1 MVRAKSHGSAKH
13 PAHWATLLAL
23 LALLAVSAPARAA
36 GALAPSILD
45 GPSANILE
53 VDGAALAPDGTG
65 GVVYRKLVGGVAHVF
80 VSRFLHGGWGSPIQ
94 VDSGQTGPA
103 SDPVIAAAEGGELLV
118 VWVQPWAWISSSPG
132 AAATLHDELMSA
144 VLQAGAQSFS
154 QIERIEDVGDGTA
167 AYPALAMAPNGDAY
181 VAYRIVT
188 NPLTPGAGGPIQP
201 MRPGDE
207 LVEVR
212 VARFNGLSWSSL
224 GEVNGLPGQV
234 TMRKPSATN
243 APAIGVDDAGNGLIV
258 WQEPDI
264 EGTARI
270 WARRLSG
277 STKGNILQVSPS
289 TIDGSPVTVDA
300 DAPALALTEYGQA
313 IVAFRLAGGSGSPL
327 HAATLMTNAL
337 TLPVAE
343 EVSSFGGAQPVAS
356 AEGISVPSVAIDDDG
371 DYHLSYSAGGEA
383 QLISDREGAL
393 KGPASLG
400 AASGAAL
407 SALNPEGG
415 GATAWATQDPA
426 GQPAVALRQEFP
438 DGAWQEGFLT
448 GPVSGAVSDLAA
460 AGSGLGDELVA
471 FRQGS
476 AQQTRVVAGIAQA
489 PPKQFHVEAPTGWVS
504 SSGASVKWQA
514 ALEALGPV
522 TYSVVVDG
530 RTVARGLSGLSAALG
545 KDHLGDGVRHVQVLA
560 SDQLGQET
568 MSSPASLKVQSNPPL
583 VKVARTGMRRVTVR
597 LYGDDAGVQAAKTR
611 IDFGDGTTALHRDAA
626 THAYLRPGRY
636 TIIVEA
642 IDKVG
647 NRRDAHIEVSVR

>member
-1 MVRAKSHGSAKH
+1 MLLAKSHGSAR
-13 PAHWATLLAL
+13 PSLHWATLLAL
-23 LALLAVSAPARAA
+23 LALLAFSAPAGAA
-36 GALAPSILD
+36 SALAPSVLD
-45 GPSANILE
+45 GPSADILE
-53 VDGAALAPDGTG
+53 VNGAALAPDGTG
-65 GVVYRKLVGGVAHVF
+65 GVVYRKLAGGVPHVF
-80 VSRFLHGGWGSPIQ
+80 VSRYLHGQWGRPIQ

-118 VWVQPWAWISSSPG
+118 VWVQPWTWISSSPG
-132 AAATLHDELMSA
+132 AAATLHYELMSA

-154 QIERIEDVGDGTA
+154 QIERIDDVGDGTA
-167 AYPALAMAPNGDAY
+167 AYPALAMAPDGDAY
-181 VAYRIVT
+181 VAYRVLT
-188 NPLTPGAGGPIQP
+188 NPLTPDSGEPIQP

-234 TMRKPSATN
+234 TMRKPSVSN
-243 APAIGVDDAGNGLIV
+243 APAVGVDDAGNGLIV

-277 STKGNILQVSPS
+277 TTKGNILQVSPS
-289 TIDGSPVTVDA
+289 TIDGLPVTVDA
-300 DAPALALTEYGQA
+300 DAPALAFSEYGQA

-327 HAATLMTNAL
+327 HAAALMANPL

-343 EVSSFGGAQPVAS
+343 EVSSFSGAQPVAD
-356 AEGISVPSVAIDDDG
+356 AEGIGVPSVAIDQDG
-371 DYHLSYSAGGEA
+371 DYHLAYSAGDKA
-383 QLISDREGAL
+383 QLVSDKEGTV

-400 AASGAAL
+400 SGSGAVL

-415 GATAWATQDPA
+415 GATAWATQDPS

-448 GPVSGAVSDLAA
+448 GPVSGAVADLAA

-476 AQQTRVVAGIAQA
+476 AQQTRVMAGIAQA
-489 PPKQFHVEAPTGWVS
+489 PPKQFHVEAPIGWVS
-504 SSGASVKWQA
+504 AGAASVKWQP
-514 ALEALGPV
+514 ALEALGSV
-522 TYSVVVDG
+522 TYSVIVDG
-530 RTVARGLSGLSAALG
+530 RTVAHGLSGLSASLG
-545 KDHLGDGVRHVQVLA
+545 KDQLGDGVRHVQVLA

-568 MSSPASLKVQSNPPL
+568 MSSPVSLKVQSNPPL
-583 VKVARTGMRRVTVR
+583 VRVVHVGKQRVKVR
-597 LYGDDAGVQAAKTR
+597 LYGDEAGVRSAKTR
-611 IDFGDGTTALHRDAA
+611 IDFGDGTTVRHRDTAA
-626 THAYLRPGRY
+626 HTYLRPGRY
-636 TIIVEA
+636 TVVVEA